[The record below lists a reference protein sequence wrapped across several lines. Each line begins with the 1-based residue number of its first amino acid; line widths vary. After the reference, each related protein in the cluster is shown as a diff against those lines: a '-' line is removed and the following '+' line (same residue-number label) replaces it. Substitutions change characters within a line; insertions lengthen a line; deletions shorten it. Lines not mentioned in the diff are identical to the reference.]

1 MHVLQYIAVKADND
15 DLAMRMVEEKL
26 NNEMGRDEYSINSW
40 YDWFVIG
47 GGRFVEGD
55 PYESSPN
62 HIISYAKDK
71 DKFLSTVAETMESR
85 VREFNS
91 YRKSYDEKGIDL
103 DNKLDTYTG
112 NMQYDFDLYPLAKMI
127 DMIQGEW
134 DFNSYFYDIEHES
147 INPEHMKNILDIDP
161 NSWYLIPVDF
171 HF

>member
-1 MHVLQYIAVKADND
+1 MHVLQYIAVKAEND
-15 DLAMRMVEEKL
+15 DWAMRQVEDRL
-26 NNEMGRDEYSINSW
+26 QTEMGGQDQYLSW

-71 DKFLSTVAETMESR
+71 DKFLSTIAETMESR
-85 VREFNS
+85 VREFNH
-91 YRKSYDEKGIDL
+91 YRKDFEGKEIDL
-103 DNKLDTYTG
+103 NTKLDTYTG

-127 DMIQGEW
+127 DMIQGKW
-134 DFNSYFYDIEHES
+134 DFNSYFFDIEHDS
-147 INPEHMKNILDIDP
+147 TNPEHMQNILDIDP
-161 NSWYLIPVDF
+161 DLWYLVPVDF